1 MDFIFGYY
9 VSIMSMDIIHGFFL
23 IEIILGIYLWLLSSY
38 ADGAKTCT
46 LAWSFITLY
55 VISMDKIYY

>member
-1 MDFIFGYY
+1 
-9 VSIMSMDIIHGFFL
+9 MDIIHGFFL